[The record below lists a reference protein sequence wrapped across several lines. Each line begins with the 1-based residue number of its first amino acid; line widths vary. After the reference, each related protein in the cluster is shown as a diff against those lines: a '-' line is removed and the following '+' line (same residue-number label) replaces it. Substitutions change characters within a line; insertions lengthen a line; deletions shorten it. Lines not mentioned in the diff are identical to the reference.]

1 MNSTLQRIAL
11 WATLCCVVLS
21 NATQTDLVIFSFNRP
36 LQLYAFLESIEKYVT
51 GINHAAVI
59 YRADDAYEVGYQLVK
74 ERFGEVTYLRQGSN
88 PRADFKPLTLD
99 ASFNQSNV
107 PYIIYGVDDIVVKDY
122 VDLNDCARLLEQHQ
136 AYAFYLRLGRNL
148 TYCYSLNQQQP
159 LPPLTE
165 VEAGVFRWTFRQ
177 GAGDWGYPHSV
188 DMTLLRK
195 ADLYHSYNS
204 MHYSAPN
211 ILEGQWSMYANSIMH
226 RQGLCYDQSKIVNF
240 PLNRVQNDCHNR
252 HMNSYSASELLDIF
266 LAGQKMDSAP
276 IFQMNNSGA
285 HTEYEPTFIER

>member
-1 MNSTLQRIAL
+1 MNNFMKKTLVLAAL
-11 WATLCCVVLS
+11 FFAAAS
-21 NATQTDLVIFSFNRP
+21 NAAQTDLVIFSFNRP

-51 GINHAAVI
+51 GVNRASVI
-59 YRADDAYEVGYQLVK
+59 YRADDAYEVGYQIVK
-74 ERFGEVTYLRQGSN
+74 DRFADVTYLRQGSN

-148 TYCYSLNQQQP
+148 TYCYSMSQQQP
-159 LPPLTE
+159 LPPLVE
-165 VEAGVFRWTFRQ
+165 VESGVFQWVFRQ
-177 GAGDWGYPHSV
+177 GTGDWGYPHSV
-188 DMTLLRK
+188 DMTLIRK
-195 ADLYHSYNS
+195 ADVYH
-204 MHYSAPN
+204 HYTTMDYHAPN
-211 ILEGQWSMYANSIMH
+211 PLEGRWSMVAGGIMH
-226 RQGLCYDQSKIVNF
+226 RNGLCYDQSKIVNF

-252 HMNSYSASELLDIF
+252 HMDSYSPQELLDIF
-266 LAGQKMDSAP
+266 LAGQKMDIAP

-285 HTEYEPTFIER
+285 HTEHEPTFIEQ